1 MMRQAGLSSVESQF
15 KFTLSPTAPSNLTIT
30 KAPSTLMLLESN
42 EVLEAQISTTTE
54 RMNLLAVTDSV
65 EEIVTISPLISDLT
79 YSDGIGLNAR

>member
-1 MMRQAGLSSVESQF
+1 
-15 KFTLSPTAPSNLTIT
+15 
-30 KAPSTLMLLESN
+30 MLLESN

-54 RMNLLAVTDSV
+54 SMNLLAVTDSV

>member
-1 MMRQAGLSSVESQF
+1 
-15 KFTLSPTAPSNLTIT
+15 
-30 KAPSTLMLLESN
+30 MLLESN
-42 EVLEAQISTTTE
+42 EVLEAQISTTE